1 MAVFKPQDIF
11 AGRYQLQKLL
21 GLGGFSEVWQVI
33 DQMAENAVVALKI
46 YAAGTGLDE
55 DGIELFRREY
65 ALTVSLNH
73 KHLLK
78 PTYFDITEGSPYLV
92 MPLCAKGSLTKK
104 LFKQGVLP
112 EAQLAMMMSHV
123 SDGLAYLHQRQP
135 VVLHQDIK
143 PDNVL
148 ITEKDEFLLS
158 DFGISSRM
166 RHTMM
171 KSTRST
177 ASSNSLTIAYAPP
190 EKFTSRPKSMPA
202 SDVFSFGVMLYEL
215 CTNEVPWMGHGGQSL
230 LTGSAVPE
238 IPEEY
243 SPELN
248 QIVQA
253 CMSREPAQR
262 PTAEQ
267 VHQLTLVYLDKG
279 KWEGFEKVTNYKE
292 SIFPSSTVE
301 SATQNPTV
309 GEGVT
314 PTHQEPLHKTE
325 DHPDLQIDVEGADD
339 TEVPVTRSER
349 VTEAV
354 NKKKQKAVAA
364 PGKRTFDR
372 NVYMFLGAVMIVLIV
387 LIGREYVQGNRD
399 SNEGSLMAANDTL
412 ATKANDRP
420 TDAPEKE
427 VKQSEKSKKTDNDTE
442 TQKAKDLQEQLRL
455 MEEKFKAQEK
465 MLKEK
470 DGSKEEVSS
479 DIEFIDETN
488 NIETP
493 PPPPNTPKNK
503 RNEKPALVITKEGVI
518 ISDNGKKGIK
528 INLPKEIIQ
537 IVKEAS
543 KTNKSKKKLDE
554 WSRKMSKKYEH
565 LGKEYSREYMRKKA
579 EMERK
584 KELARRKANKY
595 DYEEEH
601 PSCFLVE
608 QNGKWGYLD
617 RKRRLI
623 VKPQYEQAW
632 AFREGLAAVKKYGK
646 WGYIN
651 RYGKTVIGHKFT
663 KATYFKGGKAKVT
676 YRGKEIYINRYG
688 KCVQDCQ

>member
-1 MAVFKPQDIF
+1 
-11 AGRYQLQKLL
+11 
-21 GLGGFSEVWQVI
+21 
-33 DQMAENAVVALKI
+33 
-46 YAAGTGLDE
+46 
-55 DGIELFRREY
+55 
-65 ALTVSLNH
+65 
-73 KHLLK
+73 
-78 PTYFDITEGSPYLV
+78 
-92 MPLCAKGSLTKK
+92 
-104 LFKQGVLP
+104 
-112 EAQLAMMMSHV
+112 
-123 SDGLAYLHQRQP
+123 
-135 VVLHQDIK
+135 
-143 PDNVL
+143 
-148 ITEKDEFLLS
+148 
-158 DFGISSRM
+158 
-166 RHTMM
+166 
-171 KSTRST
+171 
-177 ASSNSLTIAYAPP
+177 
-190 EKFTSRPKSMPA
+190 
-202 SDVFSFGVMLYEL
+202 
-215 CTNEVPWMGHGGQSL
+215 
-230 LTGSAVPE
+230 VPE

-279 KWEGFEKVTNYKE
+279 KWEGFEKITNYKE
-292 SIFPSSTVE
+292 SIFPVGNV
-301 SATQNPTV
+301 AAANPNPT
-309 GEGVT
+309 GEGIP
-314 PTHQEPLHKTE
+314 PTHNTE
-325 DHPDLQIDVEGADD
+325 AHPDLQIDVEGADD
-339 TEVPVTRSER
+339 NEVPVVRSER

-387 LIGREYVQGNRD
+387 LIGREYVQGNKNG
-399 SNEGSLMAANDTL
+399 NEESLMAANDTL

-420 TDAPEKE
+420 TDIPQKV
-427 VKQSEKSKKTDNDTE
+427 VKQSENSADNDKE
-442 TQKAKDLQEQLRL
+442 AQKAKDLQEQLRL
-455 MEEKFKAQEK
+455 MEEKFKEQEK

-470 DGSKEEVSS
+470 DNAKEEISS

-488 NIETP
+488 NIKIP
-493 PPPPNTPKNK
+493 PPPPNTPNSKP
-503 RNEKPALVITKEGVI
+503 NEKPALVITKEGVI
-518 ISDNGKKGIK
+518 ISDDGKKAIK
-528 INLPKEIIQ
+528 INLPKEIIK

-601 PSCFLVE
+601 PSCYLI
-608 QNGKWGYLD
+608 QQGDKWGYLD
-617 RKRRLI
+617 RRRKLI
-623 VKPQYEQAW
+623 VRPQYEQAW

-663 KATYFKGGKAKVT
+663 KASYFTDGKAKVT
-676 YRGKEIYINRYG
+676 YKGKQIYINRYG